1 SQLGTPSQNRRRGGP
16 TSAAGQLPGVL
27 TAGLDDLE
35 SGLRVD
41 VADAEVL
48 GVTDALIVAV
58 RTAVRCG
65 VRRRSEVLELLVEVT
80 RRRGVS
86 RVPVGSCPV
95 PVGFGCASGV
105 LVGRS
110 LALDDRQGSRQVIG
124 ADEHIAGLGSLG

>member
-1 SQLGTPSQNRRRGGP
+1 RGGP
-16 TSAAGQLPGVL
+16 TSAAGQLPSVL

-35 SGLRVD
+35 SGLRID

-48 GVTDALIVAV
+48 GMADALSVAV
-58 RTAVRCG
+58 RTVVRSG

-86 RVPVGSCPV
+86 RVPVGRCPV
-95 PVGFGCASGV
+95 PVGFGRASGV

-110 LALDDRQGSRQVIG
+110 LARDDRQAHRRATG
-124 ADEHIAGLGSLG
+124 AA